1 MTGLLGDLWV
11 FKVDLGWSW
20 ISGNSKI
27 GKALDGSPSPRKLS
41 HIWIDEKGDL
51 LLFGGIADDGGFRLI
66 TVSRNEN
73 TVSWTFNDGS
83 ESKWEFDKNE
93 YDSELLR
100 LENEISK
107 LSVTL
112 EPQHVLFPE

>member
-51 LLFGGIADDGGFRLI
+51 LLFGGIADDGGYFILSDLILYLEILSDTWIFRNS
-66 TVSRNEN
+66 T
-73 TVSWTFNDGS
+73 W
-83 ESKWEFDKNE
+83 
-93 YDSELLR
+93 
-100 LENEISK
+100 SK
-107 LSVTL
+107 LGDDEIQVVETSSNRADS
-112 EPQHVLFPE
+112 